1 MKTTTLEKLLN
12 LNIQIIEPS
21 GYGPWRGSYSTPA
34 IYFSNNHNNNGK
46 YVPISNIKEILENLF
61 DENKIFTAYKGDK
74 VKFYKE
80 DNEIYLETDCR
91 SVEANSI
98 FNYLHPDSIKTL
110 SKTLSQEEMIEISEE
125 GYYNLSYFDFELFL

>member
-12 LNIQIIEPS
+12 LNLQILEPS

-34 IYFSNNHNNNGK
+34 IYFSNNLSNGK
-46 YVPISNIKEILENLF
+46 YVPISKLKEIIQDLF
-61 DENKIFTAYKGDK
+61 AEDKIFTAYKGDK
-74 VKFYKE
+74 VRFYKE

-98 FNYLHPDSIKTL
+98 FNYLHPDSIQIL
-110 SKTLSQEEMIEISEE
+110 SKELSEEEMIELSEE
-125 GYYNLSYFDFELFL
+125 GYYNLSYFDFEVFL

>member
-1 MKTTTLEKLLN
+1 MKITTFEKLLK
-12 LNIQIIEPS
+12 LNIQILEPS
-21 GYGPWRGSYSTPA
+21 GYGSWRGSYSIPA
-34 IYFSNNHNNNGK
+34 IYFSNNLSNGK
-46 YVPISNIKEILENLF
+46 YVPISNIKEILEDLF

-110 SKTLSQEEMIEISEE
+110 SKILSEEEMIDLSEE
-125 GYYNLSYFDFELFL
+125 GYYNLSYFDFEVFL